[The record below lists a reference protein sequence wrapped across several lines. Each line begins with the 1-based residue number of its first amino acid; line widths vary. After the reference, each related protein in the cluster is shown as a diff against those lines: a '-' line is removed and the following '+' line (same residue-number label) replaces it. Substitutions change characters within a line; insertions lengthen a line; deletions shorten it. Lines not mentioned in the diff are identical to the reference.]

1 MLDRLQHLIHLIN
14 KTGDKI
20 VVFDQYQ
27 ADNSFVISSLK
38 SYENS
43 VEKADNVK
51 DLTEDE
57 LIDKINRDIA
67 IWKNS
72 QVQGS
77 EFSDFSSE
85 YTENKEDSNQEI
97 ARPWSPPKASF
108 ERPSASK
115 NVWKIPES
123 RRREADSIN

>member
-20 VVFDQYQ
+20 VFFDQYHS
-27 ADNSFVISSLK
+27 DNCFVISSLK
-38 SYENS
+38 SYENT
-43 VEKADNVK
+43 VEKVDNVK

-85 YTENKEDSNQEI
+85 YTENKEDMNHKS
-97 ARPWSPPKASF
+97 ASTWSPPKASF
-108 ERPSASK
+108 ERPSTSK
-115 NVWKIPES
+115 NLWKIPES